1 MHSIGLDISK
11 STIAVYIPKTQLH
24 LEIDNTLKGVK
35 GLYAKL
41 KKFYKKEFD
50 NLVFVFE
57 PTGSY
62 SALLKKFCHEK
73 KIKAFIINPKQSKN
87 YAKALGR
94 RNKTDKIDAQV
105 LSKAIVVADKS
116 DIAVPDFDTTV
127 EEIKELMSYYKFI
140 VKQRVK
146 TSNHLES
153 LESKDG
159 STYAI
164 RDLKKSIAAFKRQEA
179 DTLLQ
184 IRQIITAD
192 AKLEQDFENIRSIT
206 GVGEIAATVL
216 LHLFLKY
223 PDANQRQIVSLTGLE
238 PIEKESGSSVRARP
252 RISKAGSKLYRGSL
266 FMSAMVSIRHNEQMT
281 QFFER
286 LKANGKHT
294 TAAQTAVMRKLVIIA
309 HSLYKN
315 NEKYDAR
322 KYQMATGV

>member
-11 STIAVYIPKTQLH
+11 STIAVYIPKTQH
-24 LEIDNTLKGVK
+24 HVEIENTIKGIK

-41 KKFYKKEFD
+41 KKHYKKECD
-50 NLVFVFE
+50 DLVFVFE

-62 SALLKKFCHEK
+62 SVLLTKFCHEK
-73 KIKAFIINPKQSKN
+73 SIKAFIINPKQSKN
-87 YAKALGR
+87 YARALGR
-94 RNKTDKIDAQV
+94 RNKTDRIDAEV
-105 LSKAIVVADKS
+105 LSKAIVVADEG

-153 LESKDG
+153 LESKEG
-159 STYAI
+159 SSYAI
-164 RDLKKSIAAFKRQEA
+164 RNLKKSMAALKRQEA
-179 DTLLQ
+179 DILLQ

-192 AKLEQDFENIRSIT
+192 EALERDFENIKSIT

-223 PDANQRQIVSLTGLE
+223 PNANQRQIVALTGLE
-238 PIEKESGSSVRARP
+238 PIEKESGSSVRSRP
-252 RISKAGSKLYRGSL
+252 KISKAGSRLYRGSL
-266 FMSAMVSIRHNEQMT
+266 FMSAMVSICHNEQMK

-294 TAAQTAVMRKLVIIA
+294 TAAQMAVMRKLVIIA

-315 NEKYDAR
+315 H
-322 KYQMATGV
+322 